1 MVNRRLFLKAA
12 AAGGAA
18 AWAGNVLA
26 ADAAAVRGRVIADG
40 KGMAGVVVTDGL
52 NCVETAADGSWS
64 LPAREGVRFISVTP
78 PSGWRVPC
86 HYIRFAGA
94 GSTYD
99 FELLPWPAFAP
110 VDADALRLVVT
121 EAWGDAGERAH
132 VFALDV
138 L

>member
-52 NCVETAADGSWS
+52 NCVETAADGTC
-64 LPAREGVRFISVTP
+64 E
-78 PSGWRVPC
+78 
-86 HYIRFAGA
+86 
-94 GSTYD
+94 
-99 FELLPWPAFAP
+99 
-110 VDADALRLVVT
+110 
-121 EAWGDAGERAH
+121 
-132 VFALDV
+132 
-138 L
+138 